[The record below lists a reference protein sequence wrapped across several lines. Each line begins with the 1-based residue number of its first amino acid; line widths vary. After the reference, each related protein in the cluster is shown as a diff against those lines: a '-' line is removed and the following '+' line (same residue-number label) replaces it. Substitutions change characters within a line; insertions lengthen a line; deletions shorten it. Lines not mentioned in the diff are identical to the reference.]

1 MPQPKGASVPLL
13 DRPEFREWFRA
24 RHDTDLGDPP
34 KLRRGECHGCG
45 TPGVPLLVEHCLV
58 CVAEDFGI
66 TRTEQRIADAIRAFV
81 RAFSHEPPELGNR
94 VVSDLIIDLSELTRQ
109 IDTERASHDA
119 PQSDEQQT

>member
-1 MPQPKGASVPLL
+1 MPLL

-24 RHDTDLGDPP
+24 RHRTEPGDLPE
-34 KLRRGECHGCG
+34 LRRGDCHGCG

-66 TRTEQRIADAIRAFV
+66 ASTEQRIADAIRAFV
-81 RAFSHEPPELGNR
+81 RVFSHEPPELGNR
-94 VVSDLIIDLSELTRQ
+94 VVSDLIFDLSQLARLP
-109 IDTERASHDA
+109 DTAQASHDT